1 MEQSLLYLQ
10 THHKMHNSRN
20 LTNGINP
27 LKIDI
32 KYIRHAYN
40 LHIGVGMK
48 FQGRP
53 RRQRR

>member
-10 THHKMHNSRN
+10 NHPKMHNSRN